1 MISEKTYSPDWIRS
15 FKKQSQYR
23 AVNPALFEKFIYA
36 FSLIEALAKSGL
48 KFIFRGGTS
57 MYLLPVEVNRFSIDV
72 DIITSVGKEELYAKL
87 LEIVKTSVFTNVRED
102 ESRAGTGG
110 IPKAHYIFEYT
121 ATMNPEGTILLDVL
135 FDDNPYISI
144 VEAAIKNKW
153 IDTVEPYTGVSVPSI
168 NSILG
173 DKLTA
178 FAPTTI
184 GIPYSTGYP
193 DQPDKRIEIIKQ
205 MYDISILIDHC
216 TDIDE
221 TMSAFKKVAERQ
233 IGYSGKT
240 LSIDDV
246 IDDIFNT
253 GLIFAKRERNNQE
266 PEKSYFA
273 ELQDGL
279 KKFSGFIITG
289 AFRIDDAIASSAKA
303 AYFTEK
309 FRHNPLTPP
318 EKYTDTSDLAD
329 WSIDNTEYNFLNR
342 LKKTNKPAFFYWYRC
357 LKLKNLLR

>member
-23 AVNPALFEKFIYA
+23 SVNPALFEKFIYA
-36 FSLIEALAKSGL
+36 FSLIEALANSGL

-72 DIITSVGKEELYAKL
+72 DIITSVGKQELYGKL
-87 LEIVKTSVFTNVRED
+87 SEIVKTSVFTNFQED
-102 ESRAGTGG
+102 ESRAATGG
-110 IPKAHYIFEYT
+110 IPKAHYIFEYS

-135 FDDNPYISI
+135 FDENPYVST

-153 IDTVEPYTGVSVPSI
+153 IDTEEPYTGVSVPSV

-184 GIPYSTGYP
+184 GIPFSTGNP

-205 MYDISILIDHC
+205 LYDISILIDHC
-216 TDIDE
+216 TDIGE
-221 TMSAFKKVAERQ
+221 TMSAFQKVAERQ

-240 LSIDDV
+240 LAIDDV

-253 GLIFAKRERNNQE
+253 GLILAKRERNNEE

-279 KKFSGFIITG
+279 KKFSGFLITG
-289 AFRIDDAIASSAKA
+289 AFRIEEAIASSAKA
-303 AYFTEK
+303 AYFMEQ
-309 FRHNPLTPP
+309 FRHNPLKPP
-318 EKYTDTSDLAD
+318 EQYTDTSDIAD

-342 LKKTNKPAFFYWYRC
+342 FKRTNKPAFFCWYRC